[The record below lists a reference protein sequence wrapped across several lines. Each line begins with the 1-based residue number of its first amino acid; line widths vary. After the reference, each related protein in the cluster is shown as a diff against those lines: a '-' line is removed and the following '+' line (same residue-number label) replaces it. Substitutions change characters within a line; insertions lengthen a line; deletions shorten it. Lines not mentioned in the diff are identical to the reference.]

1 MITIGI
7 GPNWDPKT
15 NRQGI
20 PGDYM
25 NAIIRAG
32 ALPVLFPATEDQALC
47 RAMIDMVDGI
57 VFPGGEDLQP
67 ELFGEDMHPKCGT
80 VIPERDR
87 QELFMLRYLFTT
99 GKPYL
104 AICRGVQLIN
114 VALGG
119 TLYQDLASQYDSP
132 VDHAQFNIGDG
143 IIHHVKVKPGTTLA
157 SIVKN
162 ERLPVNSRHHQ
173 AIKALA
179 PGLVVSALSEDG
191 LIEGIEHED
200 HYPGLAFQWHPE
212 NLSKKDPDMQALFN
226 WLVERARTAR

>member
-1 MITIGI
+1 MIVIGI

-32 ALPVLFPATEDQALC
+32 ALPVLFPATEDEALC
-47 RAMIDMVDGI
+47 RAMIDMADGI
-57 VFPGGEDLQP
+57 VFPGGEDLRPSWRRHAPQVRHRDP
-67 ELFGEDMHPKCGT
+67 EQ
-80 VIPERDR
+80 DR
-87 QELFMLRYLFTT
+87 QELFMLRYLLTT

-104 AICRGVQLIN
+104 AVCRGVQLVN
-114 VALGG
+114 VAFGG

-132 VDHAQFNIGDG
+132 VDHAMFHVGDG
-143 IIHHVKVKPGTTLA
+143 IIHHVKVKPGTLLST
-157 SIVKN
+157 IVKN

-173 AIKALA
+173 AIKALGA
-179 PGLVVSALSEDG
+179 GLKVNALSEDG

-200 HYPGLAFQWHPE
+200 GYPGLAFQWHPE
-212 NLSKKDPDMQALFN
+212 NLAKKDPDMQAVFN
-226 WLVERARTAR
+226 WLVAQAARPR